1 MLKAL
6 ELHGFKS
13 FADKTRFEFPPGITV
28 VVGPNGSGKSNIVDG
43 IKWVLGEQS
52 AKSLR
57 GKEMADVIFKG
68 SGQSGRKPMNTAEAT
83 LVFENA
89 DKRLPVDAPEVHITR
104 RVYRSGEGEY
114 LINRQPARLKDIRD
128 LFRGTGVGGDAYSL
142 IEQGKVDK
150 LLQASAKD
158 RRAMF
163 EEAAGISRFKA
174 KKVEAQRRLE
184 RVEQNML
191 RLSDIVEE
199 VENRLKTVRAQ
210 ASKARRYREY
220 SERLQQLRTQI
231 ALVDWRR
238 LSEQLAGIEAQQ
250 AAAQEQTHAAD
261 AEAQRLD
268 AQQLELETAALAAG
282 EELRNSENQL
292 SFARQHLAGEQA
304 TIDHERSRSAELEQE
319 AILHGRNLLAMSDK
333 AGDVR
338 SRLVATQAEVTTAE
352 AVQQAAAAEL
362 SRREAHLQL
371 LAREQECTRQ
381 EAESRRQ
388 QYVAKLQ
395 RAAILASQV
404 EAGETQL
411 AAVQQTV
418 IEQQREIGEVE
429 AAEAQL
435 AAELATA
442 EEAERT
448 LVLQIAAHA
457 EQLEG
462 AENELAESRNLHT
475 SRAEDLSQLHSRQQ
489 GISERAQV
497 LEEFERTLEG
507 IGTGVK
513 QVLSRAGLKS
523 RDQWLRGSEEGSE
536 TKVQGSDAAAEVR
549 REVAFPWS
557 LVRGVVA
564 DFIQVNVEH
573 ATAIDVALGELVQ
586 SIVVDAEAKDIP
598 KLVAAADDLSGRVV
612 VVALGY
618 RTSDAALSIIPS
630 AHYSGV
636 STQVGHPSISSQ
648 SSVTHRPPSAIEL
661 SAEMAAGVP
670 VVARADKLVDC
681 PAEYR
686 PLVTELLGRTFVV
699 RTLRDAMQLQS
710 KAPAEARFVTLTGEL
725 VDEHGAIAFGPRQ
738 AATSLVSR
746 RSQLRAARLDLAV
759 LDQQIIDAQRETAHL
774 KREIDR
780 YEQALRQLVEAGKSL
795 DQQASSVKATIQSL
809 VSRADHARQQKGVAR
824 QALTAAANHCEA
836 IATALKSATQELSAA
851 QSAGEGIQAAIA
863 DHEEQLRRLDQAR
876 HEAAGL
882 ATTAKIELARC
893 EQRLE
898 SLRLRMAQFEDD
910 SRDRER
916 AVAQVQQQLCQAR
929 ERHEVSQLALLAASA
944 AIASLTL
951 RSETLGL
958 QMRECS
964 ARRDAA
970 AAVRAGLADRLN
982 SVRRRAITLRDEE
995 HELSLAAEQVRHERR
1010 TLADRLREDY
1020 RIELAELTHEP
1031 SAEEAQE
1038 RAEVEEEI
1046 ESLRRKINQ
1055 IGAVNLDAL
1064 EELDEL
1070 EQRFATLSAQHK
1082 DLLEAKQSLER
1093 IIHKINAD
1101 SRRLFLET
1109 LEAIRVN
1116 FQALY
1121 RKAFGGGKADIV
1133 LEEGVDVLE
1142 CGVEII
1148 ATPPGKPSFNNSLL
1162 SGGEKALTAVA
1173 LLLAIFQFRPS
1184 PFCVLD
1190 EVDAPFDE
1198 ANIGRFIDVL
1208 KEFLGWTRFVIVT
1221 HSKKTMTA
1229 ATTLYGVTMQESG
1242 VSKRV
1247 SVRFD
1252 DVTDDGHIRRE
1263 ALDRSAGEDAAENA
1277 A

>member
-13 FADKTRFEFPPGITV
+13 FADKTRFEFPAGITV
-28 VVGPNGSGKSNIVDG
+28 IVGPNGSGKSNIVDG

-57 GKEMADVIFKG
+57 GKDMADVIFKG
-68 SGQSGRKPMNTAEAT
+68 SGTTGRKPMNTAEAT

-89 DKRLPVDAPEVHITR
+89 DKRLPIDAPEVHVTR

-114 LINRQPARLKDIRD
+114 LINRQPCRLKDIRD

-158 RRAMF
+158 RRAIF

-184 RVEQNML
+184 RVEQNLL

-238 LSEQLAGIEAQQ
+238 LSEQLAGLEADQS
-250 AAAQEQTHAAD
+250 AVQEQIQSAD
-261 AEAQRLD
+261 AEAQNLEAR
-268 AQQLELETAALAAG
+268 QLELETESLAAG
-282 EELRNSENQL
+282 EELRNCENQL
-292 SFARQHLAGEQA
+292 AFGRQHITGHEA
-304 TIDHERSRSAELEQE
+304 TIDHERSRCVELAEE
-319 AILHGRNLLAMSDK
+319 AALHGKNLLAMSDK
-333 AGDVR
+333 AGDAR
-338 SRLVATQAEVTTAE
+338 SRLKATEAEVASAQSAHESAASELALRETSLLQIAREHDAARKE
-352 AVQQAAAAEL
+352 AD
-362 SRREAHLQL
+362 SRR
-371 LAREQECTRQ
+371 RN
-381 EAESRRQ
+381 
-388 QYVAKLQ
+388 YVAELQ
-395 RAAILASQV
+395 RAATLASQV
-404 EAGETQL
+404 EAGETRL
-411 AAVQQTV
+411 AAVQQAVMQHERQLADLEVSESDLATQFAKAQEREKTV
-418 IEQQREIGEVE
+418 EEQLSQHAEKVE
-429 AAEAQL
+429 A
-435 AAELATA
+435 
-442 EEAERT
+442 
-448 LVLQIAAHA
+448 
-457 EQLEG
+457 
-462 AENELAESRNLHT
+462 AENELAESRNLHA
-475 SRAEDLSQLHSRQQ
+475 SRAEDLAQLHGRQQ
-489 GISERAQV
+489 GVAERAEM

-513 QVLSRAGLKS
+513 ELLAKAGVKG
-523 RDQWLRGSEEGSE
+523 RE
-536 TKVQGSDAAAEVR
+536 SDA
-549 REVAFPWS
+549 EVAYPWS

-564 DFIQVNVEH
+564 DLVNVEVEH
-573 ATAIDVALGELVQ
+573 AAAVDVALGDMAQAV
-586 SIVVDAEAKDIP
+586 VVDGSEDHIRRVMDKAGD
-598 KLVAAADDLSGRVV
+598 VAGRVI
-612 VVALGY
+612 A
-618 RTSDAALSIIPS
+618 
-630 AHYSGV
+630 V
-636 STQVGHPSISSQ
+636 STKRFSGLA
-648 SSVTHRPPSAIEL
+648 AIDL
-661 SAEMAAGVP
+661 TADMVHGVHII
-670 VVARADKLVDC
+670 ARADKLVECAD
-681 PAEYR
+681 EHR
-686 PLVTELLGRTFVV
+686 SLIVDLLGRTFIV
-699 RTLRDAMQLQS
+699 RTLDDAVALRA
-710 KAPAEARFVTLTGEL
+710 KAPAGARFVTPAGEL
-725 VDEHGAIAFGPRQ
+725 LDEHGAIAFGPRQ
-738 AATSLVSR
+738 SATSLVSR

-780 YEQALRQLVEAGKSL
+780 HTQALRVLQEAGKLLDHEAAAAVAAAEGLSQRISL
-795 DQQASSVKATIQSL
+795 
-809 VSRADHARQQKGVAR
+809 AREQKVTV
-824 QALTAAANHCEA
+824 QKALTNAAQACISHEA
-836 IATALKSATQELSAA
+836 ALKSVSEALRQAQLAADRTQ
-851 QSAGEGIQAAIA
+851 AGISQN
-863 DHEEQLRRLDQAR
+863 EEQLSRLESQR
-876 HEAAGL
+876 HEAATL
-882 ATTAKIELARC
+882 ATTAKVALART

-898 SLRLRMAQFEDD
+898 SLRTRMTQFEDD
-910 SRDRER
+910 SRERER
-916 AVAQVQQQLCQAR
+916 AIDHVRRQLRQAH
-929 ERHEVSQLALLAASA
+929 ERGEASELAILAASS
-944 AIASLTL
+944 AIAALVLEKESLG
-951 RSETLGL
+951 S
-958 QMRECS
+958 QMQACV
-964 ARRDAA
+964 ARRNAA
-970 AAVRAGLADRLN
+970 ANERTALTDSLNAVRRKALK
-982 SVRRRAITLRDEE
+982 LRDKE
-995 HELSLAAEQVRHERR
+995 HQLSLAAEQVRHERR

-1020 RIELAELTHEP
+1020 RIELADLTDEP
-1031 SAEEAQE
+1031 SPAEAQE
-1038 RAEVEEEI
+1038 RAAVEEEI

-1064 EELDEL
+1064 DELDDL
-1070 EQRFATLSAQHK
+1070 EKRFATLAGQHK
-1082 DLLEAKQSLER
+1082 DLTEAKQSLER

-1121 RKAFGGGKADIV
+1121 RKAFGGGKADIL
-1133 LEEGVDVLE
+1133 LEEGVDVLD

-1208 KEFLGWTRFVIVT
+1208 KDFLGWTRFVIVT

-1252 DVTDDGHIRRE
+1252 DVTEDGHIRRE
-1263 ALDRSAGEDAAENA
+1263 ALDRDLGEEAAENA